1 MPRFLLLLAAILLF
15 AAAPPA
21 RAEDP
26 VTVPPLDSVDRLH
39 TALRML
45 GETAETA
52 FLGKVEH
59 RNEAALAMAGMAR
72 MMTGGGSAEIFR
84 GEFEALRT
92 AAVRAVLSKS
102 QVPGFGVFDDGT
114 RRLTRAIYDAEMPDI
129 ASFRREALRL
139 LDIPALQRA
148 FSNMTWTADESGT
161 VFTAKSTTS
170 FLPAD
175 DSGGMIASRV
185 KEVETSV
192 TLAADGKVAKVR
204 VTATRT
210 DPLEAMRGMLGALGG
225 MGGAGGMGGMG
236 GMGGIPP
243 APADGELP
251 QTTYTLEVA
260 SAPSPGMKDFVD
272 EMAAVA
278 GK

>member
-1 MPRFLLLLAAILLF
+1 MSRLLVLAVALLVVAAT
-15 AAAPPA
+15 PVA

-26 VTVPPLDSVDRLH
+26 VTVPAPDSVDRLR

-45 GETAETA
+45 GEAPETA
-52 FLGKVEH
+52 FVGKVEH

-72 MMTGGGSAEIFR
+72 MMTGGGSSETFR
-84 GEFEALRT
+84 GEFEAFRT
-92 AAVRAVLSKS
+92 AAVRAILSKS
-102 QVPGFGVFDDGT
+102 LVPGFGIFDDGA

-129 ASFRREALRL
+129 SSFRREALRL
-139 LDIPALQRA
+139 VDIAALQRA
-148 FSNMTWTADESGT
+148 FSNLTWTAEETGT

-175 DSGGMIASRV
+175 DSGGMISSRV
-185 KEVETSV
+185 KEIEASV
-192 TLAADGKVAKVR
+192 TLAADGKVAKIQ

-210 DPLEAMRGMLGALGG
+210 DPMEAMRGMLGAL
-225 MGGAGGMGGMG
+225 GGMGGMG

-260 SAPSPGMKDFVD
+260 PAPSAAMKDFAD
-272 EMAAVA
+272 EMAAIA
-278 GK
+278 AK